1 LKEAGV
7 LTIEHCIALS
17 GLSPEAVAALAEY
30 DHLPDIVAD
39 ELGNYLGKR
48 SVMTLPKIATGGS
61 AIPYQCES
69 NRLSLAAIAR

>member
-39 ELGNYLGKR
+39 ELGNCLGK
-48 SVMTLPKIATGGS
+48 
-61 AIPYQCES
+61 
-69 NRLSLAAIAR
+69 